1 MTSANQET
9 RPKSY
14 TQRLIDVL
22 QENKC
27 PTKYLDLIKKFAAD
41 ESEKRE
47 EQNQATK
54 GVMTFGKF
62 RGKQIREVFKLDPQ
76 YVSWLQKNNMYLSD
90 ANKIIVDELLK
101 V

>member
-1 MTSANQET
+1 MTSAAT
-9 RPKSY
+9 KPKSY
-14 TQRLIDVL
+14 TARLIDVL

-47 EQNQATK
+47 QETQATK

-62 RGKQIREVFKLDPQ
+62 RGKKIEDVYKLDPQ
-76 YVSWLQKNNMYLSD
+76 YIKWLKKNETYLSS
-90 ANKIIVDELLK
+90 ANKVIVDELLSQ
-101 V
+101 

>member
-1 MTSANQET
+1 MTSADT
-9 RPKSY
+9 KPKSY
-14 TQRLIDVL
+14 TQRMLDVL
-22 QENKC
+22 ETNKC
-27 PTKYLDLIKKFAAD
+27 PTKYIDLIKKFAAD

-47 EQNQATK
+47 NEKEATK

>member
-1 MTSANQET
+1 MTSADT
-9 RPKSY
+9 KPKSY
-14 TQRLIDVL
+14 TQRMLDVL
-22 QENKC
+22 ETNKC
-27 PTKYLDLIKKFAAD
+27 PTKYIDLIKKFAAD

-47 EQNQATK
+47 NEKEATK

-90 ANKIIVDELLK
+90 ANKIIVDELLNQ
-101 V
+101 